1 MDNSVSIII
10 IAVCIILSMYFSAT
24 ETAFSCLNRIRIKN
38 KAENGNKRASLVL
51 KMVDKYDE
59 MLSTILVGNN
69 IVNILCSSVATL
81 LFVNLLKDPD
91 LGATVSTVVITALL
105 LVFGEISPKTIAK
118 EHPEGLAMFSA
129 PVLHFLMI
137 ILTPVT
143 FIFKL
148 WQKLISMVFKS
159 SDDQGITEE
168 ELLTIVDEAEQDG
181 NLDKDE
187 SELIRSAIEFNELE
201 VRDIFTPR
209 IDISAIPADITKEEA
224 AKVFSETGYSRLPV
238 YEGSLDNVT
247 GILYLKDFYNS
258 AFNRKTNISDIIKP
272 VIFVPKSKKIS
283 DLRKELQ
290 QQQLH
295 IAVVMDEFG
304 CTVGIVTLEDILEE
318 LVGEIWDEHDE
329 IIREISKVDENKY
342 LVSGKANIE
351 KVFEMLDMESD
362 FEAVTVGGWVM
373 ETLERIPAAGD
384 SFTYQNLQVQVL
396 KMMGKRIE
404 QIELVRLPEETDPK
418 ESKKKDKH
426 EE

>member
-1 MDNSVSIII
+1 MDNTVSILII
-10 IAVCIILSMYFSAT
+10 VICIIMSMYFSST
-24 ETAFSCLNRIRIKN
+24 ETAFSSLNRIRIKN
-38 KAENGNKRASLVL
+38 KAESGNKRAALVL
-51 KMVDKYDE
+51 KLTDKYDE

-81 LFVNLLKDPD
+81 LFVDLLKDPD
-91 LGATVSTVVITALL
+91 LGATVSTVVITVLL
-105 LVFGEISPKTIAK
+105 LIFGEISPKSIAK
-118 EHPEGLAMFSA
+118 EMPESLAMFSA
-129 PVLHFLMI
+129 PILRCLML

-143 FIFKL
+143 FVFKL
-148 WQKLISMVFKS
+148 WQNLLSLIIKS
-159 SDDQGITEE
+159 PAEQGITEE

-209 IDISAIPADITKEEA
+209 IDISAIPASISKEEA

-238 YEGSLDNVT
+238 YEDSLDNVI

-258 AFNRKTNISDIIKP
+258 AYNRNTDIADIIKP

-329 IIREISKVDENKY
+329 IIREVSEVDENKY
-342 LVSGKANIE
+342 IVSGKANIE
-351 KVFEMLDMESD
+351 KVFEMLDMDSD
-362 FEAVTVGGWVM
+362 FEAITVGGWVM
-373 ETLERIPAAGD
+373 ETLERIPSVGD
-384 SFTYQNLQVQVL
+384 TFTYQNLQVQVL
-396 KMMGKRIE
+396 KMMGRRIE
-404 QIELVRLPEETDPK
+404 QIEIVRMPEAVK
-418 ESKKKDKH
+418 EKHEKHEKH

>member
-1 MDNSVSIII
+1 MDNTVSILII
-10 IAVCIILSMYFSAT
+10 VICIIMSMYFSST
-24 ETAFSCLNRIRIKN
+24 ETAFSSLNRIRIKN
-38 KAENGNKRASLVL
+38 KAESGNKRAALVL
-51 KMVDKYDE
+51 KLTDKYDE

-81 LFVNLLKDPD
+81 LFVDLLKDPD
-91 LGATVSTVVITALL
+91 LGATVSTVVITVLL
-105 LVFGEISPKTIAK
+105 LIFGEISPKSIAK
-118 EHPEGLAMFSA
+118 EMPESLAMFSA
-129 PVLHFLMI
+129 PILRCLML

-143 FIFKL
+143 FVFKL
-148 WQKLISMVFKS
+148 WQKLLSLIIKS
-159 SDDQGITEE
+159 PAEQGITEE

-209 IDISAIPADITKEEA
+209 IDISAIPANISKEEA

-238 YEGSLDNVT
+238 YEDSLDNVI

-258 AFNRKTNISDIIKP
+258 AYNRNTDIADIIKP

-329 IIREISKVDENKY
+329 IIREVSEVDENKY
-342 LVSGKANIE
+342 IVSGKANIE
-351 KVFEMLDMESD
+351 KVFEMLDMDSD
-362 FEAVTVGGWVM
+362 FEAITVGGWVM
-373 ETLERIPAAGD
+373 ETLERIPSVGD

-396 KMMGKRIE
+396 KMMGRRIE
-404 QIELVRLPEETDPK
+404 QIEIIRMPEAVK
-418 ESKKKDKH
+418 EKH
-426 EE
+426 EKHEKHED

>member
-1 MDNSVSIII
+1 MNYAPSIMI
-10 IAVCIILSMYFSAT
+10 IAICIVMSMYFSAT

-38 KAENGNKRASLVL
+38 KAENGNKRAALVL
-51 KMVDKYDE
+51 QLLDKYDE

-91 LGATVSTVVITALL
+91 LGATVSTVVITVLL
-105 LVFGEISPKTIAK
+105 LIFGEISPKTIAK
-118 EHPEGLAMFSA
+118 ERPEGMAMFSA
-129 PVLHFLMI
+129 PILRVFMF
-137 ILTPVT
+137 ILTPVA

-148 WQKLISMVFKS
+148 WQNLISMILKAPA
-159 SDDQGITEE
+159 DQGITEE

-209 IDISAIPADITKEEA
+209 IDISAIPSDITKEQA
-224 AKVFSETGYSRLPV
+224 AAVFSETGYSRLPV
-238 YEGSLDNVT
+238 YEGTLDNIT

-258 AFNRKTNISDIIKP
+258 SYNRQTDIHEIIKP
-272 VIFVPKSKKIS
+272 VIYVPRSKKIS

-295 IAVVMDEFG
+295 IAVVTDEFG
-304 CTVGIVTLEDILEE
+304 GTVGIVTLEDILEE

-329 IIREISKVDENKY
+329 IIREISKVDENRY
-342 LVSGKANIE
+342 IVSGKANIE
-351 KVFEMLDMESD
+351 KVFETLDMDSN
-362 FEAVTVGGWVM
+362 FEAITVGGWVM
-373 ETLERIPAAGD
+373 EMLERIPSTGEQ
-384 SFTYQNLQVQVL
+384 FTYRNLQVQVL
-396 KMMGKRIE
+396 KMMGRRIE
-404 QIELVRLPEETDPK
+404 QVEIILIEEK
-418 ESKKKDKH
+418 EKH
-426 EE
+426 VKAEDN